1 MWSWSRYAIT
11 RYSTVSEHLFVH
23 LGIGC
28 ESESD
33 IVLAVPQL
41 NLKLVSINA
50 PACVVGQSNAEADFS
65 SILQVL
71 SWGGYC
77 KQSCLGLSINMGVIR
92 SKLS

>member
-41 NLKLVSINA
+41 NLKLVPINA

-71 SWGGYC
+71 SWGDIVSRAVWG
-77 KQSCLGLSINMGVIR
+77 
-92 SKLS
+92 